1 MVKVIDEL
9 RTPVAAPGTG
19 HVSKGQPLTRI
30 DGPAKVMGQARYA
43 AEFASP
49 DLAYGVVVNT
59 AAAKGRIV
67 AIHVDAAL
75 AVQGVLDVLTH
86 ERRPKMRSSGW
97 FHKDMVAP
105 GGKPFRPLYDERV
118 TYSGQ
123 PIALVV
129 ATTFEAARHAAMLV
143 RVEVAIEDHETSLRA
158 NLDKGHSPK
167 GLKLGAKPPPKEKGA
182 ASAAW
187 QNAPFSMQ
195 ATAYAEAQHHNP
207 MELFA
212 TTVVRDAK
220 GRMVV
225 HDKTQGSQN
234 SRWYVSHALGISKSR
249 LTVRNAYVGGAFGSG
264 LRPNYALL
272 LAVMASEFLDRS
284 VRVVLTRQ
292 QMFTFGHRPE
302 TWQQLRLSCDAAGR
316 LQSIEHDVLTETS
329 RLEDYTEVVVNWSG
343 QLYACENIRLTHKL
357 VDLDR
362 FTPMDMRAPGAA
374 HGIHALEVAIDA
386 LASEVGMD
394 PLEFRLLNYADVHP
408 MEDKPFSSKALREC
422 FALGAERFG
431 WAERP
436 SEPRAKKIGT
446 EYVGWG
452 MATGTWDALQMFARA
467 KAVLSA
473 DGRLLVT
480 SAASDI
486 GTGTYTVMAQIAAD
500 AMGLPL
506 EQVTFQLGDS
516 TLPVAPIE
524 GGSSHVTTVGSAI
537 EGVCDKLREQLLK
550 VAKQTHPDVFKGCK
564 GEDIECVQGQLKRKD
579 NGGSLPIGDLVALTR
594 EKKIEASHLLLPNQ
608 REQSKYAR
616 ATHSAVFCE
625 VRVDEALGTIRVTRV
640 VSAIAA
646 GRIINPM
653 AARSQI
659 LGGVV
664 WGISHALHEG
674 THDDPRLGRFM
685 NHDFAEYH
693 VAVSADIHEID
704 VLFADE
710 DDRVVSRLG
719 AKGVGEIGLIGVSAA
734 IANAIHHA
742 VGVRIYDTPITPDK
756 VIAGLAHSGAI

>member
-1 MVKVIDEL
+1 MSEVDPRV
-9 RTPVAAPGTG
+9 PVAAPGTG
-19 HVSKGQPLTRI
+19 HVRKGQPLTRI
-30 DGPAKVMGQARYA
+30 DGPAKVQGQARYA
-43 AEFASP
+43 AEFPAP

-59 AAAKGRIV
+59 AVARGTIV
-67 AIHVDAAL
+67 AIDLDAAL
-75 AVQGVLDVLTH
+75 AVEGVLEVLTH
-86 ERRPKMRSSGW
+86 QRRPRMRAGRV
-97 FHKDMVAP
+97 FHKDLIAP
-105 GGKPFRPLYDERV
+105 GGKPFRPLYDEHV
-118 TYSGQ
+118 VYSGQ
-123 PIALVV
+123 PVALVV
-129 ATTFEAARHAAMLV
+129 ATSFEAARRAAMLV
-143 RVEVAIEDHETSLRA
+143 RVEVAPEPHETSLRA

-167 GLKLGAKPPPKEKGA
+167 GIKFGYKPPPKEKGD

-187 QNAPFSMQ
+187 HNAPFRMQ
-195 ATAYAEAQHHNP
+195 ATFYAEAQHHNP

-212 TTVVRDAK
+212 TTVVRDAQ
-220 GRMVV
+220 GCMVV

-234 SRWYVSHALGISKSR
+234 SRWYASHALGIPKSR
-249 LTVRNAYVGGAFGSG
+249 LSVRNAFVGGTFGSG

-272 LAVMASEFLDRS
+272 LAVMASEYLDRS

-302 TWQQLRLSCDAAGR
+302 TWQQIRLSANAQGQ

-329 RLEDYTEVVVNWSG
+329 RAEDYTEVVANWSG
-343 QLYACENIRLTHKL
+343 QLYACENIRLSHKL

-374 HGIHALEVAIDA
+374 HGVHALEVAIDA
-386 LASEVGMD
+386 MACEVGMD
-394 PLEFRLLNYADVHP
+394 PLAFRLVNYAEVHP
-408 MEDKPFSSKALREC
+408 IEDKPFSSKALREC
-422 FALGAERFG
+422 FALGAERFN
-431 WAERP
+431 WSQRP
-436 SEPRAKKIGT
+436 PAPRATKIGT

-452 MATGTWDALQMFARA
+452 MSTGTWDALQMFARA
-467 KAVLSA
+467 KAVLDA
-473 DGRLLVT
+473 QGRLRVS

-506 EQVTFQLGDS
+506 EHVTFELGDS
-516 TLPVAPIE
+516 TLPVAPVQ
-524 GGSSHVTTVGSAI
+524 GGSAHVATIGSAI
-537 EGVCDKLREQLLK
+537 EGVCDKLRAGLLK
-550 VAKQTHPDVFKGCK
+550 LAKRHHGELFSGCK
-564 GEDIECVQGQLKRKD
+564 DDDVECVEGVLRRKA
-579 NGGSLPIGDLVALTR
+579 GGASVPIIELMALAKDGKLR
-594 EKKIEASHLLLPNQ
+594 ASHLLLPNQ

-693 VAVSADIHEID
+693 VAVNADIHEID

-719 AKGVGEIGLIGVSAA
+719 AKGVGEIGLVGVSAA

-756 VIAGLAHSGAI
+756 VMAGLAHSGAI